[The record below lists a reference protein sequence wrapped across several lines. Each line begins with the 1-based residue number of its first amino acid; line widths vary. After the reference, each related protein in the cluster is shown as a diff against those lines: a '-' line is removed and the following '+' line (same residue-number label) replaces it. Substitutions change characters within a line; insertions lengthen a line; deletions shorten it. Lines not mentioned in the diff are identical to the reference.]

1 MSFSQKTQAS
11 FAAGAI
17 GSFIG
22 NPFDLAL
29 VRFQADTTLPLHER
43 RNYKH
48 VFDALSRITKEEGV
62 TNLWRGALPTMSRAI
77 SLNVAM
83 LVSYDTVKE
92 HLTKKN
98 GAEKAFT
105 I

>member
-1 MSFSQKTQAS
+1 
-11 FAAGAI
+11 
-17 GSFIG
+17 
-22 NPFDLAL
+22 
-29 VRFQADTTLPLHER
+29 
-43 RNYKH
+43 
-48 VFDALSRITKEEGV
+48 VFDALARITKEEGV

-92 HLTKKN
+92 SLTKKM
-98 GAEKAFT
+98 GAERAFA